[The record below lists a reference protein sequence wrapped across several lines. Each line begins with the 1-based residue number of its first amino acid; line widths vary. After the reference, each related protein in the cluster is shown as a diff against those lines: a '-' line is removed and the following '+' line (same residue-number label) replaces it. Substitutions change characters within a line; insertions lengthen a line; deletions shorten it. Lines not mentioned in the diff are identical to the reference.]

1 MMNEFIELRN
11 CIGGSKNPYVF
22 PLLFLDNYINK
33 KEIINLNETILIK
46 RIKNIKKIDSKKIF
60 KESDIDELF
69 LLLGE
74 NIYLDRFI
82 VDVSL
87 KCFGRSTKIFFEKN
101 IRDIIGKKKYNNHKL
116 YHILDICIECNLDIL
131 EDNDLLYIF
140 EEYKLDLD
148 LISIT
153 IDYLDVFKRYGFKD
167 YIVNLLKHDYHENI
181 KIQILNLILNMN
193 SQEKI
198 DKDFINRNIRTD
210 KNKVFIDNY
219 IDFLNRKFVFKN
231 KGITIIQSMFYGDF
245 EDSGKGNNGGLAIL
259 LKSLGD
265 EISKDERIAFIFTI
279 GITDTLDK
287 AFITYSKDKHVFI
300 RLPIFIDRSLSDPFI
315 KRELFIKRYV
325 KDFLKS
331 ADINPDIFHIRYL
344 DNASRAISSLNEELN
359 KKLVFTLTPD
369 PHRNMFD
376 ESGELQKFDLGEL
389 LEKLNKI
396 RIGDELIYKSD
407 GILGIGDKNI
417 MKELEVYFPQ
427 FKERDIIKKI
437 KMIEEGIH
445 TDESLNHIDGYKHT
459 NEPCKLIGSDPSFF
473 DKPIILNVGRLAVQK
488 GQVELL
494 KAWSNSKLSQTHNL
508 LIIGGD
514 VENPSKEE
522 KIILSYFKSY
532 LELNPHLKHKFFH
545 KSAATNN
552 DIRLIEKSI
561 MSKQLNHPHIYLCS
575 SIKEEFGIAI
585 LEAMSQGFLIL
596 GPIKGG
602 VKTYIE
608 NGVNG
613 FLIDTSN
620 WKTIATQSE
629 EYIYDS
635 KIDLKKFKRI
645 QQAGKNTVEQ
655 FFSMEKI
662 SDKFLSFYLSLKGE
676 PEHEI

>member
-1 MMNEFIELRN
+1 MNEFIELRN
-11 CIGGSKNPYVF
+11 CIHGRKNPYVF

-33 KEIINLNETILIK
+33 KQIINLNETILIK
-46 RIKNIKKIDSKKIF
+46 RIKNIKKIDSKRIF
-60 KESDIDELF
+60 KEKDINELF

-87 KCFGRSTKIFFEKN
+87 KCLDESTKVFFEKN
-101 IRDIIGKKKYNNHKL
+101 IIDIIGMKKYNNQKL
-116 YHILDICIECNLDIL
+116 YHILDICIECDLDIL
-131 EDNDLLYIF
+131 EDDDLLYIF
-140 EEYKLDLD
+140 EKHKLDLD
-148 LISIT
+148 LISIL

-167 YIVNLLKHDYHENI
+167 YIVDLLECNYHENI
-181 KIQILNLILNMN
+181 KIQILNLLVNIN
-193 SQEKI
+193 SEEKT
-198 DKDFINRNIRTD
+198 DESFINKNIRTD

-219 IDFLNRKFVFKN
+219 IDFLNKKFIFKN
-231 KGITIIQSMFYGDF
+231 EGITIIQSMFYGDF

-265 EISKDERIAFIFTI
+265 EISKDERVAFIFTI
-279 GITDTLDK
+279 GITDALDK
-287 AFITYSKDKHVFI
+287 AFISYSKDKHVFL
-300 RLPIFIDRSLSDPFI
+300 RLPIYIDKSISDPFI

-325 KDFLKS
+325 KDFLKK
-331 ADINPDIFHIRYL
+331 ADVNPDIFHIRYL

-376 ESGELQKFDLGEL
+376 ESGELHRFDLDEL

-445 TDESLNHIDGYKHT
+445 TDESLNHIDGYEQT
-459 NEPCKLIGSDPSFF
+459 IEPSKLIGSGESFF
-473 DKPIILNVGRLAVQK
+473 DKPVILNVGRLAMQK
-488 GQVELL
+488 GQMELL
-494 KAWSNSKLSQTHNL
+494 RAWSNSKLLETHNL

-522 KIILSYFKSY
+522 KIIIDYFKGY
-532 LELNPHLKHKFFH
+532 LDSNPHLKDKFFH
-545 KSAATNN
+545 KSAASNS

-561 MSKQLNHPHIYLCS
+561 MSKQLNYPHIYLCS

-602 VKTYIE
+602 VKTYIK

-629 EYIYDS
+629 KHIYDS
-635 KIDLKKFKRI
+635 KIDLDKFKRI
-645 QQAGKNTVEQ
+645 QQAGRNTVEQ

-676 PEHEI
+676 QDHEI